1 VRFLNRF
8 PCLLVEIVSLRENT
22 TERSVPSPRT
32 FQEWFDRVRGGDP
45 AAASEF
51 VVSFA
56 PVVRKVVRARLAR
69 LRLVHLVDPSDVC
82 QTVMVGFFT
91 RLTPT
96 WPPVD
101 SAERLTALLLAIARN
116 KVRDEVRRH
125 TAVRRDHRRVRQS
138 RSADPLANLV
148 SPVPSPGD
156 TAAVH
161 ELHELALR
169 LLTAEELALLE
180 DRLSGADWEAIA
192 ARRGLPADVLRQKLS
207 RAVGR
212 VRRRLGQ

>member
-1 VRFLNRF
+1 LHPQN
-8 PCLLVEIVSLRENT
+8 NT
-22 TERSVPSPRT
+22 TERSVPPART
-32 FQEWFDRVRGGDP
+32 FQEWFDQVRGGDP
-45 AAASEF
+45 AAAAEF

-56 PVVRKVVRARLAR
+56 PVVRKAARARLTR

-91 RLTPT
+91 RLTPV

-116 KVRDEVRRH
+116 KIRDEVRRH

-138 RSADPLANLV
+138 QTADPLANLAA
-148 SPVPSPGD
+148 PVPSPGD

-161 ELHELALR
+161 ELYELALR
-169 LLTAEELALLE
+169 HLTAEELALLE
-180 DRLSGADWEAIA
+180 DRLSGADWETIA
-192 ARRGLPADVLRQKLS
+192 TRRGLPAGVLRQKLS

-212 VRRRLGQ
+212 VRRRLGR